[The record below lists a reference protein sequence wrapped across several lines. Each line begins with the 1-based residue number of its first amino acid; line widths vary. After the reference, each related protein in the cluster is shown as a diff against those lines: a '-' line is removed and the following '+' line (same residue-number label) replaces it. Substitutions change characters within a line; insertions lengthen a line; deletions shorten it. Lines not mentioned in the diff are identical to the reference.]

1 MRNRVLSDLGE
12 LGRKKEQGGA
22 LPIVLI
28 FMLIFTVLGLGFM
41 NLGAIESQLTTS
53 NLSQKQALYVAHA
66 SVERAIQKLKA
77 DSVWRG
83 AVPAT
88 GVGFAAGDNAL
99 AINVSLSGTYQV
111 IISDSTNDGQGL
123 YDATLGANEVKLEGT
138 GTVAGASRNIV
149 AVANLGSQMD
159 ADTVALWHFNEGSG
173 VKAFDAAANGN
184 HGDIFNATWTAGG
197 KFGNALDFNG
207 SSSFVRVPDAAS
219 LNFNSA
225 ITIEAWVYPRVKDN
239 LWIVEKG
246 QEGFQLRTIKSG
258 SSKYFRGKVEIGTTS
273 MILLSGASNTVPLDT
288 WTHLAFTYDGTM
300 AKLYKNGV
308 LVKSETWGG
317 AFVTVVDPVR
327 IGTNDNEFSGWFDG
341 FIDEIRISKVAR
353 TSFPLTEY
361 TGSASS
367 VTVTSWQEQ

>member
-1 MRNRVLSDLGE
+1 M
-12 LGRKKEQGGA
+12 GRKKEQGGA

-53 NLSQKQALYVAHA
+53 NLSQKQALYVAQA
-66 SVERAIQKLKA
+66 GVERAIQKLKA

-173 VKAFDAAANGN
+173 GKAFDASNYGN
-184 HGDIFNATWTAGG
+184 HADIFPDTGGWNAGG
-197 KFGNALDFNG
+197 KFNWARDYNG
-207 SSSFVRVPDAAS
+207 TSRYVEAPNSSS
-219 LNFNSA
+219 LNPTAA
-225 ITIEAWVYPRVKDN
+225 ITIEAWVYPRAKSN
-239 LWIVEKG
+239 QWIVAKG
-246 QEGFQLRTIKSG
+246 ILGYGLYLGKQSNQNRIGSQLP
-258 SSKYFRGKVEIGTTS
+258 IGGRLE
-273 MILLSGASNTVPLDT
+273 MFLSNDSVPLDV
-288 WTHLAFTYDGTM
+288 WTHVALTYDGTT

-308 LVKSETWGG
+308 LDNSMVYGG
-317 AFVTVVDPVR
+317 PMDMTGDPLR
-327 IGTNDNEFSGWFDG
+327 IGTLAPSNWFTG
-341 FIDEIRISKVAR
+341 LIDEVRISKVAR

-361 TGSASS
+361 QGTTSA
-367 VTVTSWQEQ
+367 VTVASWQE